1 MARTLARISEPH
13 RSGPISTAQNDQDS
27 ERQESLSHVFGV
39 SSRKPRKGWKVLAKC
54 SLIKSGIGKNWDSG
68 LEAQVQSERAT
79 LSFQS
84 CLRWSQRGFLVD
96 SRPCDVKSHAGRISA
111 EAQIGTATDDS
122 KAIPLVKSSSKV
134 GGTEPAGSNNG
145 VATKARIAS
154 EAAIHFKQFETVLT
168 VVGGY
173 DRAVNAEVGYSGP
186 AQSYDNST
194 WPVLL
199 GLAEVSANKATK
211 GDRSAEVICPIVP
224 QYPLRSSDLD
234 TALQWLSF
242 DQSIQAHL
250 LFQSSSM
257 PLVLWCCNDSGAK
270 NDCFSGLGTTVDVCS
285 SEKQLVVTLIL
296 QSQLKEVQAQRAAK
310 DASWT
315 VEKAEMRVSA

>member
-1 MARTLARISEPH
+1 MARTLARISDPH
-13 RSGPISTAQNDQDS
+13 RSGPISTVQNDQ
-27 ERQESLSHVFGV
+27 EQESLSHAFGV
-39 SSRKPRKGWKVLAKC
+39 SRRKPRKGWKVLDNC
-54 SLIKSGIGKNWDSG
+54 SLVKSDIGKIWDSG
-68 LEAQVQSERAT
+68 HEAQVQSERAIP
-79 LSFQS
+79 SFQS
-84 CLRWSQRGFLVD
+84 CLRWYQRGSLID
-96 SRPCDVKSHAGRISA
+96 SRPCNVKSHAGRISA
-111 EAQIGTATDDS
+111 EARIGTATEDS
-122 KAIPLVKSSSKV
+122 KAVPLVKGSSKV

-145 VATKARIAS
+145 VAIKARIAS

-173 DRAVNAEVGYSGP
+173 DRAVNAEVGCSGP

-211 GDRSAEVICPIVP
+211 GERSAEVICPIVP
-224 QYPLRSSDLD
+224 QHPLRSSDLD
-234 TALQWLSF
+234 TTLPWLSF

-257 PLVLWCCNDSGAK
+257 PLVLWFCNDSGAK

-296 QSQLKEVQAQRAAK
+296 QFQLKEVQAQRAAK